1 MNERKIIRLKQSK
14 DVMPLIGGL
23 LDAWDDLPNDVKSDP
38 ELEKLSKHIQKIDDA
53 MEGNLNE

>member
-1 MNERKIIRLKQSK
+1 MKRKTIRLKQAK

-23 LDAWDDLPNDVKSDP
+23 LDAWDNLPNDVKSDP

-53 MEGNLNE
+53 MEGKLNE